1 MPEIPVVRNIMSVND
16 ALAAAVRRQFDA
28 AGLLALNL
36 MASPGAG
43 KTSVIMRTVEAL
55 KGEMTIVALDGDV
68 AMVDVEKIARTGI
81 RVELINTG
89 GNCHL
94 DANMMTGALSSMDLT
109 GVDLLLVENVGNLIC
124 PAAFELGTHYNVV
137 IASVP
142 EGDDKPYK
150 YPAMYRGADVLL
162 LNKIDMLAYQEFDLA
177 YFRHGV
183 EVLNPGVAFL
193 PLSARTGEGFEAWLD
208 WVQTAVARQRAS
220 ADPSSKQGVSQA

>member
-1 MPEIPVVRNIMSVND
+1 MPQIMVVKDIMSVND
-16 ALAAAVRRQFDA
+16 ELAARVRAQLDDA
-28 AGLLALNL
+28 GVLALNI

-43 KTSVIMRTVEAL
+43 KTSVITRTVEAL
-55 KGEMTIVALDGDV
+55 KADYRIAALDGDV
-68 AMVDVEKIARTGI
+68 ATVDVEKIARTGI
-81 RVELINTG
+81 PVELINTG

-94 DANMMTGALSSMDLT
+94 DANMVHRALPTLDLS

-150 YPAMYRGADVLL
+150 YPAMFRGADVLL
-162 LNKIDMLAYQEFDLA
+162 LNKTDLLQYLQFDVE

-183 EVLNPGVAFL
+183 EVLNPGLTFL
-193 PLSARTGEGFEAWLD
+193 PVSAQTGDGFETWLS
-208 WVQTAVARQRAS
+208 WIRA
-220 ADPSSKQGVSQA
+220 AIAKKKGA